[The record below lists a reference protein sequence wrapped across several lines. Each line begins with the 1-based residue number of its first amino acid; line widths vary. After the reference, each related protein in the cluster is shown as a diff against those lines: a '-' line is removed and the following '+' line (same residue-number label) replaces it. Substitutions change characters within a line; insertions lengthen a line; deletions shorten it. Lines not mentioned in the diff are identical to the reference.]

1 MGYPTYELLL
11 DIDWKGAKYRGSE
24 RITLD
29 RERGLNLNVVG
40 MKVLKVEV
48 DGRSASFSHSN
59 GVLRID
65 DPGSEFHVEFE
76 RDIPESLMGFYKAP
90 YEGGYVFTTHF
101 EPNGA
106 RTMFPCEDVPAKKA
120 RFRLSVLV
128 DEGLDVIS
136 NMPQLSEEK
145 QESKK
150 LVRFQETPPMSTYLL
165 YLGIGK
171 FDSIEDHWNGKK
183 IYVSSY
189 GGKSKQ
195 GVFAIDVAK
204 RALSVYEDYFGIPY
218 ELPKLHLIAV
228 PEFAMGAMENWG
240 AITFRDTSLLADEK
254 VAQTTLRRI
263 ATTVVHELAHQWFG
277 DLVTMKWWDDL
288 WLNESF
294 ATYLSYKVVDRIFPE
309 WEIWTDFL
317 ISETDG
323 SLMVDS
329 LSATHPI
336 HVEVKSE
343 DEIEQLFDNISY
355 GKGASVLRM
364 IEKYMGEESFRKGL
378 SNFLRKYSYSNAG
391 SEDLWRSLEDA
402 SDKPIS
408 RVVPDWVK
416 KAGHPVIKVRF
427 DGSVSITQEGFRFLG
442 NWKEAWPIPL
452 TYYEGAKQ
460 ESLLMGEEAR
470 LNLARPYKLNA
481 DGAGY
486 YRVLY
491 EDWDGALQAC
501 RSAYDRWNVFS
512 DLYAQLLQGNVS
524 LRQYLDYVNSYG
536 DRAEYLL
543 SFELSSQ
550 LANLYAIAP
559 NAVRTWSA
567 AYHSKQVS
575 YWEKKGPNGDN
586 LMAYL
591 SRRLAMVDEVYG
603 KRLARMDYFEVSPD
617 LRTAAAVA
625 RALYERDAFAELSQ
639 LYDSASQED
648 KVKLLSGM
656 MVIRDKSQF
665 GQALEFL
672 LSPRVR
678 RQDVTQ
684 LIGAASN
691 VYNREMAWRWFKD
704 NFDKLRRIYASS
716 GVLPIIISEFIP
728 YVGLGN
734 EDDVE
739 AFFASNSVPEASMGI
754 KVGLE
759 LLRVYSRFAQRA
771 RGRGFIAV

>member
-1 MGYPTYELLL
+1 MGYPTYDLFL
-11 DIDWKGAKYRGSE
+11 DVDWEGAKYRGSE

-29 RERGLNLNVVG
+29 EETSPNLNAVG

-48 DGRSASFSHSN
+48 NGREASFSHSN
-59 GVLRID
+59 GVLKID
-65 DPGSEFHVEFE
+65 ATGSEFYLEFE

-90 YEGGYVFTTHF
+90 YQGGYVFTTHF

-106 RTMFPCEDVPAKKA
+106 RTMFPCEDVPGKKA
-120 RFRLSVLV
+120 KFRLSVLV
-128 DEGLDVIS
+128 DGGLDVIS
-136 NMPQLSEEK
+136 NMPKLEEER
-145 QESKK
+145 QGSKK

-171 FDSIEDHWNGKK
+171 FDSIEDQWNGKK

-189 GGKSKQ
+189 GGRSKQ
-195 GVFAIDVAK
+195 GSFAIGVAK
-204 RALSVYEDYFGIPY
+204 SALSVYEDYFGIPY

-254 VAQTTLRRI
+254 AAQTTLRRI

-323 SLMVDS
+323 SLAVDS
-329 LSATHPI
+329 LSTTHPI

-378 SNFLRKYSYSNAG
+378 SNFLRKYSYSSAAA
-391 SEDLWRSLEDA
+391 EDLWRSLEDA

-416 KAGHPVIKVRF
+416 KAGHPVIKVRSN
-427 DGSVSITQEGFRFLG
+427 GSISLSQEGFRFLG
-442 NWKEAWPIPL
+442 NWKEAWPVPL
-452 TYYEGAKQ
+452 TYYDGAKQ
-460 ESLLMGEEAR
+460 GSLLMEEGTE
-470 LNLARPYKLNA
+470 LSLTRPYKLNVE
-481 DGAGY
+481 GAGY
-486 YRVLY
+486 YRVSY

-501 RSAYDRWNVFS
+501 RNSYDRWNVFS
-512 DLYAQLLQGNVS
+512 DLYAQLLQGGVS
-524 LRQYLDYVNSYG
+524 LRQYLDYVNGYG

-550 LANLYAIAP
+550 LANLYVIAP
-559 NAVRTWSA
+559 DALKAASA
-567 AYHSKQVS
+567 AYHLKQVS
-575 YWEKKGPNGDN
+575 YWEGKGPNGDN
-586 LMAYL
+586 LMAYI
-591 SRRLAMVDEVYG
+591 SRRLAMVDEAYG

-617 LRTAAAVA
+617 LRAAAAVA
-625 RALYERDAFAELSQ
+625 RALYEKDAFTELIR

-648 KVKLLSGM
+648 KVKVLSGM
-656 MVIRDKSQF
+656 MVIKDASQF
-665 GQALEFL
+665 GQALDFL

-684 LIGAASN
+684 LISAASN
-691 VYNREMAWRWFKD
+691 VYNRDVAWRWFKD
-704 NFDKLRRIYASS
+704 NFDNLRRIYASS

-728 YVGLGN
+728 YVGLGR
-734 EDDVE
+734 EEDVE
-739 AFFASNSVPEASMGI
+739 AFFAGHPAPEASMGI

-759 LLRVYSRFAQRA
+759 LLRVYSRFAKRA
-771 RGRGFIAV
+771 QG